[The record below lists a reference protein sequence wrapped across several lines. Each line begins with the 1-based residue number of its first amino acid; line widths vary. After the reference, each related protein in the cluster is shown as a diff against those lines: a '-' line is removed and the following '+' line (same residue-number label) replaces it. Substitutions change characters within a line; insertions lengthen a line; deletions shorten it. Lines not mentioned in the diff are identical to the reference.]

1 MNPTHAEERV
11 TIGEIVKTR
20 GVQGEVKVVLLTDIP
35 DRFEHLQT
43 VYIAMPQGQ
52 EMVVEIE
59 ATRYYKGFV
68 YLCFAEFNSIE
79 AVQSLIGGKI
89 QVDQSSV
96 PELAEGVYYHFEI
109 LDATVY
115 TDDHRC
121 LGTVVDILETGSH
134 DVYVVQG
141 TDREYLIPATEEIVI
156 NIDRE
161 KREIII
167 HPLEGL
173 LDL

>member
-1 MNPTHAEERV
+1 MNPTHAKERV

-20 GVQGEVKVVLLTDIP
+20 GVRGEVKVFPLTDIP
-35 DRFEHLQT
+35 DRFEHLQR
-43 VYIAMPQGQ
+43 VYIATSQGQ
-52 EMVVEIE
+52 ETLVEIE
-59 ATRYYKGFV
+59 AVRYYKGFV
-68 YLCFAEFNSIE
+68 YLCFAKFNSIE

-96 PELAEGVYYHFEI
+96 PELPEGVYYHFEI
-109 LDATVY
+109 LDAVVY
-115 TDDHRC
+115 TEDHRC
-121 LGTVVDILETGSH
+121 LGTVVDILETGNH

-141 TDREYLIPATEEIVI
+141 ADREYLIPATEEIVL